1 VIGVDVCIDDEFDR
15 EPCFLR
21 DAQVRRRRVDRIDDG
36 GSRAPASAKE
46 IRRSNGGLGVKKL
59 AKNHGRISER

>member
-59 AKNHGRISER
+59 AKNHGRVSER